1 MEEFMNRRTCWSAA
15 ASAIAFLF
23 LVTLSASK
31 AQDSHEA
38 LDALVK
44 EYLAAHPE
52 EVREIV
58 KDYVVSHPDVFR
70 GVLGDA
76 LKRQPAAVA
85 GPDAKANPSPIAR
98 ASDAVK
104 NNADTL
110 FRSARQVTL
119 GNPGGDVT
127 MVEFFDYNCGYCK
140 GALPAMLTLLKD
152 DPRLKIV
159 LKEWPILGPGSV
171 EAAQVAIAV
180 HMQDSGGQKYL
191 AFHRKLLG
199 DPGPANRE
207 KALAAAEAAGIDMTR
222 LQRDMASDEV
232 RATIGENVDLARAV
246 GINGTPG
253 YVIGDTVVA
262 GAVGVAALQDQIG
275 TARAHVH

>member
-1 MEEFMNRRTCWSAA
+1 MIRRMCWIAA
-15 ASAIAFLF
+15 TATIALLF
-23 LVTLSASK
+23 LVPLPASK
-31 AQDSHEA
+31 AQDAHQA
-38 LDALVK
+38 LDALIK

-58 KDYVVSHPDVFR
+58 KDYVVNHPDIFR
-70 GVLGDA
+70 DVLGDA
-76 LKRQPAAVA
+76 LKQQPAAVA
-85 GPDAKANPSPIAR
+85 GTDANANPKPIAR

-119 GNPGGDVT
+119 GNPSGDVT

-171 EAAQVAIAV
+171 EAARVAIAV

-191 AFHRKLLG
+191 TFHSKLLG

-207 KALAAAEAAGIDMTR
+207 KALAAAEATGIDMTR
-222 LQRDMASDEV
+222 LQRDMTSDEV
-232 RATIGENVDLARAV
+232 GATIDENVDLARAV

-275 TARAHVH
+275 MARAHAH